1 MKQFKNT
8 YEFSFMS
15 EEDGEVERNFRHEI
29 VTNSEDYATD
39 IVDQFLL
46 FLSSVFGYSIT
57 REWLANRGDYFAD
70 PETTTAD
77 VLAMGGTED

>member
-1 MKQFKNT
+1 MNSKNT

-29 VTNSEDYATD
+29 VTNNEDYAPD
-39 IVDQFLL
+39 IVDHFLL
-46 FLSSVFGYSIT
+46 FLSSVFGYPIT
-57 REWLANRGDYFAD
+57 LEWLVNRTDYFAN

-77 VLAMGGTED
+77 VLAMGGTEN